1 VPARPPFLSPA
12 EEAEILAGG
21 REGGPSC
28 DAAFDRAFLA
38 LREPVFS
45 LCLHLTGRS
54 DDAEDALRDAFRAV
68 RGGLGGFRGESR
80 ISTWVFRVA
89 LRASLHTRARRP
101 GVAAGP
107 LARLP
112 AGPRAVLALFAIDG
126 LPPVEVADVLG
137 ISEEGAWSR
146 LHAARGM
153 LRSGAVPPGPRGRA

>member
-28 DAAFDRAFLA
+28 DAAFDRTFLA
-38 LREPVFS
+38 LREPVFA

-54 DDAEDALRDAFRAV
+54 DDAEEALRDAFRAV
-68 RGGLGGFRGESR
+68 RGGLAGFRGESR
-80 ISTWVFRVA
+80 LATWVFRIA
-89 LRASLHTRARRP
+89 LRASLQTRARRP

-126 LPPVEVADVLG
+126 LSPVEVADVLG
-137 ISEEGAWSR
+137 VPEGTAWSR
-146 LHAARGM
+146 LHSARAM
-153 LRSGAVPPGPRGRA
+153 LRSGAVPPVSRGRA

>member
-12 EEAEILAGG
+12 EEAEILAAG

-38 LREPVFS
+38 LREPVFA

-68 RGGLGGFRGESR
+68 RGGLAGFRGESR
-80 ISTWVFRVA
+80 LSNWVFRIA
-89 LRASLHTRARRP
+89 LRASLQTRARRS

-126 LPPVEVADVLG
+126 LSPVEVADVLG
-137 ISEEGAWSR
+137 VPEGTAWSR
-146 LHAARGM
+146 LHTARGM
-153 LRSGAVPPGPRGRA
+153 LRSGTAPHVPRGRA